1 MRAIIETGG
10 KQFAVAPNQTIRVPS
25 MKGEPGEKVTFDRV
39 LYAAEGDGV
48 HVGAPHLA
56 GASVTAEIVK
66 QGRGP
71 KITVF
76 KYKRRKRYSRKKG
89 HRQQHTILRILA
101 IGDHKAEK
109 PKKAKGPKDDPATMA
124 RVLDHIGSDR
134 MLLFSTDYPHWD
146 FDDPRQTL
154 DRLPAEW
161 RDAVAHVNAARF
173 FGLDV
178 TVAA

>member
-25 MKGEPGEKVTFDRV
+25 MKGEPGDKVTFDRV

-66 QGRGP
+66 HGRGP

-89 HRQQHTILRILA
+89 HRQGFTELKVTGVDFDASR
-101 IGDHKAEK
+101 KAEK
-109 PKKAKGPKDDPATMA
+109 RAATADDAEA
-124 RVLDHIGSDR
+124 A
-134 MLLFSTDYPHWD
+134 LFVCPECGKEYKTE
-146 FDDPRQTL
+146 R
-154 DRLPAEW
+154 
-161 RDAVAHVNAARF
+161 
-173 FGLDV
+173 GLEQH
-178 TVAA
+178 ASREHA